1 MSPPAVTV
9 YSTPTCSWCFRAKEF
24 LSQKGVPFTEK
35 DVSVDQ
41 AAAIEMIR
49 RSGQQGVP
57 VITVDD
63 QVVVGFDRP
72 RLEKLLQANGRR
84 KVSFGAAVADAASYL
99 AKRGQVP
106 LFGALVGKV
115 APGSPAER
123 AGLAPG
129 DIITGLGLRTIANA
143 EGVEQ
148 ALANVEPGGRLTV
161 TFQRGN
167 QSTSREV
174 TF

>member
-1 MSPPAVTV
+1 
-9 YSTPTCSWCFRAKEF
+9 
-24 LSQKGVPFTEK
+24 
-35 DVSVDQ
+35 
-41 AAAIEMIR
+41 MIR

-57 VITVDD
+57 VITVGD

-72 RLEKLLQANGRR
+72 RLERLIQANGAR
-84 KVSFGAAVADAASYL
+84 KVVFGAAVADAASYL

-106 LFGALVGKV
+106 VFGALVGKV

-123 AGLAPG
+123 VGLAPG

-143 EGVEQ
+143 SGVEE
-148 ALANVEPGGRLTV
+148 ALANAQPGARLSV

-167 QSTSREV
+167 QTTTREV
-174 TF
+174 TL